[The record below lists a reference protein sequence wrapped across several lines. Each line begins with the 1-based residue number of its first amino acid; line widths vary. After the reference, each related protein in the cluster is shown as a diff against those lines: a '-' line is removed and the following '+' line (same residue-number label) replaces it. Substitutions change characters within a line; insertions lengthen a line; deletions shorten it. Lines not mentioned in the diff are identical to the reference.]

1 MPRWWT
7 GWMALVT
14 AVLPGL
20 VFLTSV
26 VTFGLALPFWLIAA
40 NLWWVLAFRG
50 VWLFARQSGGRSRA
64 WGALGGA
71 VLAVAGLFS
80 GWWPWRWRACLRWR
94 RRCWRGSP
102 DRCRNRW
109 NKSGRAMGFWLRK
122 PAIRHVLR

>member
-71 VLAVAGLFS
+71 VLAVAGLFF
-80 GWWPWRWRACLRWR
+80 GVVALALARLP
-94 RRCWRGSP
+94 
-102 DRCRNRW
+102 
-109 NKSGRAMGFWLRK
+109 AME
-122 PAIRHVLR
+122 AEVLARLAGPLPQSLE